1 MKVVTFNI
9 RCDFNQDKENCFCY
23 RKDMILQKISTE
35 KPDIMGFQ
43 EVLPHVQKWL
53 KENLSDYYIVGC
65 GRDSHWEDEYTSIAF
80 RKDTMELF
88 GLDVF
93 WLSPTPKIPASRYE
107 SQSICPRTCT
117 AAILKPVS
125 FDTPILVYNTHLDH
139 ESAYAREKGLSQI
152 FHRIKED
159 LSQYHYPYILMGD
172 FNAEPDS
179 EELSM
184 LTDLA
189 ILPFTDVSKDLGIT
203 YHDYG
208 NLKNSVKIDYLLVS
222 PDFTIQNSVLWK
234 DTKNGVFLSDHYPV
248 SADIMIKKDSVKD

>member
-1 MKVVTFNI
+1 MKIVTFNI
-9 RCDFNQDKENCFCY
+9 RCDFNQDGENCFCH
-23 RKDMILQKISTE
+23 RKDLILQKISQE
-35 KPDIMGFQ
+35 KPDIIGFQ

-65 GRDSHWEDEYTSIAF
+65 GREKDWKDEYTSIAF
-80 RKDTMELF
+80 RKDAMELF

-93 WLSPTPKIPASRYE
+93 WLSPTPKVPASRYE

-117 AAILKPVS
+117 AAILKPV
-125 FDTPILVYNTHLDH
+125 FCDTPILVYNTHLDH

-159 LSQYHYPYILMGD
+159 VALYSYPYILMGD

-179 EELSM
+179 EELSLLSVSDILC
-184 LTDLA
+184 LTDA
-189 ILPFTDVSKDLGIT
+189 AENLGIT

-208 NLKNSVKIDYLLVS
+208 KLKNSVKIDYLLVS
-222 PDFTIQNSVLWK
+222 PNLSIQKAELWK
-234 DTKNGVFLSDHYPV
+234 DTINGIFLSDHYPV
-248 SADIMIKKDSVKD
+248 SADITIKAL